1 MDDASTDSDVSVLG
15 QEARIEGTLASAD
28 SILIY
33 GHVRGALLVEGDVS
47 VSAESLLEANVRAGT
62 ITFAGHAKGNLIA
75 SGDVYLARYSRVEG
89 EVRARSVAA
98 DGLVEGNVVAQD
110 RVELG
115 RQARVDGDITCR
127 ILVIVEGA
135 VFCGRCVMGER

>member
-1 MDDASTDSDVSVLG
+1 
-15 QEARIEGTLASAD
+15 
-28 SILIY
+28 
-33 GHVRGALLVEGDVS
+33 
-47 VSAESLLEANVRAGT
+47 
-62 ITFAGHAKGNLIA
+62 
-75 SGDVYLARYSRVEG
+75 VEG

-115 RQARVDGDITCR
+115 RQARLDGDITCR

-135 VFCGRCVMGER
+135 VSCGRCDMG